1 MKTIR
6 QYDDDLD
13 IDRLIRVGASA
24 WTGPSPL
31 TPQSRWAAAAQ
42 QEKRRLGSALKLAAA
57 GLAFTA
63 LILGSVVFIAAL
75 ATPDGHATMVNLM
88 SHVFSGSGSTA
99 PSPSELSPSPAN
111 ASPAPG
117 AVVGAPSASPPQQTN
132 PALAPREREPWQE
145 GPSPGPSHLPS
156 PRPSESPDT

>member
-13 IDRLIRVGASA
+13 IDRLIRVGSSA

-42 QEKRRLGSALKLAAA
+42 QKRKPGHALKLAAA

-63 LILGSVVFIAAL
+63 LTFGSVVFIAAL

-88 SHVFSGSGSTA
+88 SHVFSSSGGTA
-99 PSPSELSPSPAN
+99 PSPSEPSPSPAN

-117 AVVGAPSASPPQQTN
+117 AVLGAPSPSPGQRTN
-132 PALAPREREPWQE
+132 PASAPREREPWQE

>member
-6 QYDDDLD
+6 QYADDLD
-13 IDRLIRVGASA
+13 IDRLVRVGSSA

-31 TPQSRWAAAAQ
+31 TAQSRWAAAAQ
-42 QEKRRLGSALKLAAA
+42 QKKRRLGRALKLAAA

-63 LILGSVVFIAAL
+63 LIFGSVAFIAAL

-88 SHVFSGSGSTA
+88 SHVFPGSGGTP

-111 ASPAPG
+111 ASSAPA
-117 AVVGAPSASPPQQTN
+117 VGSPSASPAQRTN
-132 PALAPREREPWQE
+132 PALAPREREPWQA